1 MLLTDYCE
9 NFVLAHYEDFVA
21 FEFDFGACVFA
32 VEHFVAG
39 LENHFFVF
47 GARTVPLRGFSLA
60 ESGMMMPELVTSSAA
75 VGLMMTRSARGFSF
89 MTVCCLVC

>member
-47 GARTVPLRGFSLA
+47 GAVSDCEDCDFEGILFS
-60 ESGMMMPELVTSSAA
+60 GI
-75 VGLMMTRSARGFSF
+75 GNDDD
-89 MTVCCLVC
+89 